1 MKVFFEIFDLDHK
14 ESEVMKFFE
23 SIMSDNNL
31 HPDDKCSLEIE
42 SFYGK
47 KYVTI
52 RVYERVIN

>member
-1 MKVFFEIFDLDHK
+1 MR
-14 ESEVMKFFE
+14 FFE

-31 HPDDKCSLEIE
+31 DPDDKCSIEIDT
-42 SFYGK
+42 FYGK